1 MLKLNLFFYLL
12 ILIALYHCK
21 LHVVTRREPKGL
33 LTRTTMTTLDE
44 CIKLGVDYHYDPKK
58 ENYETWEVRVEGL
71 VGTIPH
77 GGPLISLLDHA
88 YDRNEVAAIIPQ
100 WQNEAWLLSKE
111 EVDQMA
117 AEGEW
122 VGADII
128 APRPKVTA
136 FSDLK
141 PESVQLDIVCCLRN

>member
-12 ILIALYHCK
+12 ILIALCHCK

-44 CIKLGVDYHYDPKK
+44 HIKLGVDYCYDPKK
-58 ENYETWEVRVEGL
+58 ENFETWEVCVEGL

-88 YDRNEVAAIIPQ
+88 YDRNEVAAVIPQ
-100 WQNEAWLLSKE
+100 WQNENWLLSKE
-111 EVDQMA
+111 EVPTIEAMR
-117 AEGEW
+117 
-122 VGADII
+122 VCMRVPYI
-128 APRPKVTA
+128 AG
-136 FSDLK
+136 S
-141 PESVQLDIVCCLRN
+141 LD

>member
-44 CIKLGVDYHYDPKK
+44 RIKLGVDYRYDPKK

-77 GGPLISLLDHA
+77 GGPHC
-88 YDRNEVAAIIPQ
+88 Q
-100 WQNEAWLLSKE
+100 C
-111 EVDQMA
+111 
-117 AEGEW
+117 
-122 VGADII
+122 
-128 APRPKVTA
+128 
-136 FSDLK
+136 
-141 PESVQLDIVCCLRN
+141 SV